1 MRHPRPAIPRPRD
14 PSLGPLRDGGRVVI
28 IGGGPA
34 GVGCALELVNLSR
47 KLGLKIHVS
56 MYEFKHF
63 GERAPHYNQC
73 VGVLSPPVV
82 SILEE
87 KLSVPFPHHLATRT
101 ITDYV
106 LHSEGEALPLQE
118 EEEPSY
124 AFRRTQFDHYMLER
138 ARAEGVEVV
147 EAHVVDFELHNWGA
161 VVYSDRDNRE
171 ADLIVGAFGMEFGT
185 ARIFERRTPYRQPR
199 FLNSI
204 VTKVHPSE
212 EFLESFGN
220 SIHAFIPSL
229 ERVEFGA
236 ITPKANHLTV
246 NIAGRDISS
255 LWMDRFL
262 ELPAV
267 KACLPRLP
275 GDLHPPDSPLGKND
289 FQYFMGRFPISV
301 ARGIFGDR
309 YVILGDA
316 AGLVRPFKGKGINSG
331 LLSGILA
338 AEAILHSG
346 VSRNALQSH
355 FERDPFYRD
364 IRADKPYGQALRLM
378 ARLTSRLGLMDEVIE
393 AARLDPRLRE
403 ALFNCVSAHKLY
415 RQILFHLFRPRL
427 LGRLALRAGSLPFRR
442 ASASLKV
449 Q

>member
-1 MRHPRPAIPRPRD
+1 M
-14 PSLGPLRDGGRVVI
+14 VI

-34 GVGCALELVNLSR
+34 GVGCALGLVNLSR
-47 KLGLKIHVS
+47 KIGRKVHIS
-56 MYEFKHF
+56 IYEFKRF
-63 GERAPHYNQC
+63 GESAPHYNQC
-73 VGVLSPPVV
+73 VGVLSPPIL

-87 KLSVPFPHHLATRT
+87 KLSVPFPHHLVTRT

-106 LHSEGEALPLQE
+106 LHSEGGALPLQG

-124 AFRRTQFDHYMLER
+124 AFRRTQCDRYMLER
-138 ARAEGVEVV
+138 ARSEGVEVG
-147 EAHVVDFELHNWGA
+147 EAHVVEVELNAWGG
-161 VVYSDRDNRE
+161 VIYSDRDNRE
-171 ADLIVGAFGMEFGT
+171 AEMVVGAFGMEFGT
-185 ARIFERRTPYRQPR
+185 AKIFERRTPYRQPR

-212 EFLESFGN
+212 EFLNSFGGA
-220 SIHAFIPSL
+220 IHAFIPSL
-229 ERVEFGA
+229 GRIEFGA

-246 NIAGRDISS
+246 NIAGRDITS

-262 ELPAV
+262 ELSAV

-275 GDLHPPDSPLGKND
+275 RDFPPPGSPQGRND

-309 YVILGDA
+309 YVIVGDA

-355 FERDPFYRD
+355 FERDPFYKD
-364 IRADKPYGQALRLM
+364 IRGDKPYGQALRLL
-378 ARLTSRLGLMDEVIE
+378 ARLTSRLGLMEEVVE

-403 ALFNCVSAHKLY
+403 ALFNCVSTHKLY
-415 RQILFHLFRPRL
+415 RQILFHLFRPHL
-427 LGRLALRAGSLPFRR
+427 LGRLTLGAGRLLFRR
-442 ASASLKV
+442 ASV
-449 Q
+449 P